1 MIILNIDNLSRS
13 ITFISRA
20 LPKRISNSLFQG
32 LHRWNRQAN
41 SLNLI
46 AVLIQV
52 TKLQHGK
59 AFLKP
64 NEECENRVEC
74 GL

>member
-1 MIILNIDNLSRS
+1 MIILNIDNLRTS
-13 ITFISRA
+13 IMA

-46 AVLIQV
+46 AVLIPL

-74 GL
+74 GS